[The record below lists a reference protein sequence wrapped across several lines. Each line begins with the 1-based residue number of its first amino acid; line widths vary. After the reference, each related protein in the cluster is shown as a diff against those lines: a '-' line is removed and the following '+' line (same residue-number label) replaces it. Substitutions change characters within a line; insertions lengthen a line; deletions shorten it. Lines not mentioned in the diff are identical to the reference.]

1 MAVLSMASPLSS
13 GRAWRASSFTV
24 HLGITIYAGNVCIP
38 CFLNLSGTYH
48 TLAYGG
54 ARFAGAR
61 ICHLFKGEW
70 GDFNLQVDTVEQR
83 SGYAVQVLLY
93 LSRTAYTSLGG
104 MRVIPAWTRIH
115 RGYQHKN
122 LPGTLHCIGCVTR

>member
-13 GRAWRASSFTV
+13 GRAWRASSLLFT
-24 HLGITIYAGNVCIP
+24 LGITIYAGNVCIP

-115 RGYQHKN
+115 RGYQHKTCRV
-122 LPGTLHCIGCVTR
+122 LYIASDA